1 MRLRFSMLGA
11 LGVVVLCAVGFAATE
26 DGKPLTDSDVQ
37 LGTRELT
44 AKMTTNVSR
53 INKLKEEAQK
63 KKDMVKLNCLLDK
76 ANQVDGHL
84 KLAEKSK
91 LDLVAAFKAKDKDNS
106 GRDHAYNRM
115 SILSQKIDV
124 LRTEAETCFGED
136 VPYVGITLVTVEID
150 PSIPP
155 EDPTQYPIPTIDVS
169 RPAEASPTGAI

>member
-1 MRLRFSMLGA
+1 MRLRFSILGA
-11 LGVVVLCAVGFAATE
+11 LGVVVLCAVGFAATD

-44 AKMTTNVSR
+44 AKMTVNVSR

-91 LDLVAAFKAKDKDNS
+91 LDLVTAFKAKDSS

-155 EDPTQYPIPTIDVS
+155 EDPTQYPIPAIDVS